1 MSTPAGNA
9 DFLRCL
15 AVYGWGVGFQV
26 LSRYL
31 RDIVSMAPGHRVA
44 SVQGL
49 QADPTEGIQTCP
61 YALGS
66 FRNGCQPSGP
76 VASFSD
82 QGYSGCSIPWRDSM
96 SERRFVLAD
105 FTHMSTTECLRIY
118 EAGNMYTMPR
128 AVTHAAAKHELVARE
143 RPADWTPPSI
153 IRLPEVLTEAD
164 VVEAEAP
171 TPPVAA
177 GDRPAVGTGA
187 RQMWRR
193 LPARTREF
201 WVLRVPTQHV
211 LGNGPL

>member
-1 MSTPAGNA
+1 
-9 DFLRCL
+9 
-15 AVYGWGVGFQV
+15 
-26 LSRYL
+26 
-31 RDIVSMAPGHRVA
+31 
-44 SVQGL
+44 
-49 QADPTEGIQTCP
+49 
-61 YALGS
+61 
-66 FRNGCQPSGP
+66 
-76 VASFSD
+76 
-82 QGYSGCSIPWRDSM
+82 M

-128 AVTHAAAKHELVARE
+128 AVAHAAAKHELVARE

-153 IRLPEVLTEAD
+153 LSLPEVLTEAD

-193 LPARTREF
+193 LPARTRDKILGSTNITRQRA
-201 WVLRVPTQHV
+201 VLSAGRSGGHQSQKNS
-211 LGNGPL
+211 LRDLS